1 MKKPKNIPTY
11 YQSAGTPIYRD
22 TTALPFAVGGP
33 LHDRDIN
40 GKLLQSTYASALG
53 NMFREGG
60 PFGEDQ
66 GTFDYATSIYAS
78 QPGNYYAQGGMI
90 NREYRTGGQFP
101 RPYSLPEDSF
111 KQGGTNL
118 HNSVYASSSAPY
130 PGIYAEGGTL
140 LPPDNAPAGTPFNL
154 ANRNSWMGNYIM
166 IPQGH
171 NLSLPLSSL
180 PGIGSQITSGA
191 ATANFK
197 TVGDYVTAAENWE
210 RNQAGS
216 PIAPGPVNINAV
228 IPSTPPIPEVAK
240 TNYYTDPYTGQVV
253 KDFNPATGVAT
264 PREIPSSFGNTQ
276 YANYLE
282 KVTNSPAAKENQ
294 QALEAE
300 RLNNMELLKTMT
312 PEQKATMRA
321 AGLTPAQY
329 LADPFSAGANKFA
342 EGGSILSMS
351 NTPQL
356 EGEGKDLT
364 YPDGAYVYGRGGVIK
379 SSQLFANGGPIYPTN
394 QQLAQFLNPEYQRVT
409 QGQEVTVRPTPY
421 QLQQAKNNTEKY
433 NALNIKPEV
442 AESTKP
448 NIAPVDKNITEK
460 AIAQKAAERKIVAKE
475 IKNSPMLTKEQKAE
489 ILMSPQKLDENI
501 YLAYQKKPETLKAA
515 KEYSTA
521 DKATNILRNPLVA
534 ASYFMKPGEFNMP
547 MNYSE
552 LERSPNYSDETWN
565 RNAVGQGVNFASY
578 FTPVGLALHTADN
591 ALYTATDLDKALES
605 GKTEDWRQAGLSAV
619 NTGLDLIGSRYI
631 GNSGRLLNTGER
643 ATLNAMNTSNRL
655 GLNSGVNNYLG
666 TRVFPNISSQVVR
679 SADDIAAARLIP
691 QINPNAVNY
700 NPLSRNLYNQAVT
713 AGNTQ
718 NALEAVQS
726 NPFNIDELR
735 RVYHNS
741 ERFLSPEESRFLSQ
755 QGRGEAV
762 DYLSEA
768 NRARPSTISPEEA
781 QNLWAGYNTL
791 RESGFKPE
799 KIIKNKS
806 GLTKEEALEKVAVK
820 DKDILSTM
828 NSTDFENTVIKP
840 NGEVVQY
847 KPGPEVN
854 QMMYDTDLKQ
864 MRLVDQVPMTSEE
877 YATAFNERLD
887 LLNDIIAQ
895 KNKSGVEYRV
905 TGLTPYGNL
914 EFYTPKQTVARQM
927 SEKRTAEYNNY
938 LLDPEKFITERAG
951 LRQNNNGKWVF
962 NDDIGSQ
969 RFNTKEEALNWA
981 KADIEQLIGPE
992 ISEIEGTSNWSV
1004 DIKPGQWRGDVEDI
1018 ANAAYYKSIPGLN
1031 MSITSS
1037 GVFAD
1042 SRPRK
1047 GSGAYESINEYLKQL
1062 DLGRVKPGFNSQT
1075 DFSRGAWENFIKSGR
1090 AYGYYANPSTVYG
1103 TMKKDGGP
1111 LNTPQQTRVVK
1122 SSQLFNR

>member
-1 MKKPKNIPTY
+1 MSFQVSPGVEVREIDLTNVIPAVSSSIGGIAGAFAWGPVEEIVSIGSEKELVNRFGRPNDDTY
-11 YQSAGTPIYRD
+11 KYFMPAAQFLLYTNALKAVRTTLAGMLN
-22 TTALPFAVGGP
+22 AS
-33 LHDRDIN
+33 
-40 GKLLQSTYASALG
+40 ST
-53 NMFREGG
+53 
-60 PFGEDQ
+60 
-66 GTFDYATSIYAS
+66 GTG
-78 QPGNYYAQGGMI
+78 GNYRPLNSQEKAAKIAQLESYSINDLRPDLLEEYLNLKNNKPYFVAAERSDKYMYEPYDLRTYTPMTSQQLAAAYPEPEPPKPTIGYPTNPYTGEVMI
-90 NREYRTGGQFP
+90 NRANVDPAGNTFQVN
-101 RPYSLPEDSF
+101 RPYSQFLEMYANSPE
-111 KQGGTNL
+111 K
-118 HNSVYASSSAPY
+118 
-130 PGIYAEGGTL
+130 IAERKAVEEEGL
-140 LPPDNAPAGTPFNL
+140 
-154 ANRNSWMGNYIM
+154 
-166 IPQGH
+166 
-171 NLSLPLSSL
+171 
-180 PGIGSQITSGA
+180 
-191 ATANFK
+191 
-197 TVGDYVTAAENWE
+197 
-210 RNQAGS
+210 RNQNLLDFMSEEQKKEAKKLKL
-216 PIAPGPVNINAV
+216 
-228 IPSTPPIPEVAK
+228 TPEK
-240 TNYYTDPYTGQVV
+240 
-253 KDFNPATGVAT
+253 
-264 PREIPSSFGNTQ
+264 
-276 YANYLE
+276 YLE
-282 KVTNSPAAKENQ
+282 KKGLPFNQYPAVS
-294 QALEAE
+294 
-300 RLNNMELLKTMT
+300 
-312 PEQKATMRA
+312 
-321 AGLTPAQY
+321 
-329 LADPFSAGANKFA
+329 FAN
-342 EGGSILSMS
+342 GGSILSMS

-364 YPDGAYVYGRGGVIK
+364 YPDGAYVYEYGGN
-379 SSQLFANGGPIYPTN
+379 LFADGGPIYPTN

-501 YLAYQKKPETLKAA
+501 NLAYQKEPETLKAA

-521 DKATNILRNPLVA
+521 DKAINILRNPLVA

-565 RNAVGQGVNFASY
+565 RNAVGQGINFASY

-605 GKTEDWRQAGLSAV
+605 GKIKDWKQAGLSAV

-679 SADDIAAARLIP
+679 SADDLAATRLFP
-691 QINPNAVNY
+691 QINPSAATY

-713 AGNTQ
+713 TGNTQ

-741 ERFLSPEESRFLSQ
+741 ERFLTPEESRFLSQ

-768 NRARPSTISPEEA
+768 NRARPSTISPQEA
-781 QNLWAGYNTL
+781 QGLWAQYNTL

-820 DKDILSTM
+820 DKDMLSTM

-854 QMMYDTDLKQ
+854 QMMYDADLKQ

-877 YATAFNERLD
+877 YAAAFNERLD

-905 TGLTPYGNL
+905 TGLTPYGKL

-938 LLDPEKFITERAG
+938 LQDPEKFITERAG
-951 LRQNNNGKWVF
+951 LQQNNNGKWVF
-962 NDDIGSQ
+962 NDDISSQ

-981 KADIEQLIGPE
+981 KADIEQLIGPQ

-1004 DIKPGQWRGDVEDI
+1004 NIKPGQWRGDVEDI
-1018 ANAAYYKSIPGLN
+1018 ANAEYYKNIPGLN
-1031 MSITSS
+1031 MTITSD

-1103 TMKKDGGP
+1103 TMRKDGGP
-1111 LNTPQQTRVVK
+1111 LNTPQQISTLQYPNNSYIYK
-1122 SSQLFNR
+1122 LGGYYK